1 MFSMDKYAV
10 IIILVLTLLY
20 AICPIVFSE
29 NLDSEVASVL
39 KDIDYLYNHGVN
51 VDDLVHRLDQAVK
64 LINNGDYDRAK
75 TILSGIKNEIGSLKN
90 KAETIY
96 LYQTIY
102 KYGLVALL
110 LSLPILAYF
119 LTPRI
124 YLYLWYR
131 LRRGWIVKK
140 VSHSSGKKNTGSY
153 EEVFAVIMAI
163 IVVAS
168 VFAAAQVLRP
178 KVIEPFTA
186 LGLLNENCV
195 IGYYPREVVVGENV
209 TLCIFVDNH
218 MNEPIYY
225 RVVYRIGT
233 NNTIPTN
240 TTPSPEPEIKE
251 WRGVLNQ
258 GENTTFK
265 VVVPIKYSGKT
276 NTSRVALIFE
286 LWIYNVDNN
295 EWVYTGRWNH
305 LYVKLVSP
313 GG

>member
-1 MFSMDKYAV
+1 MPSIEKYVV
-10 IIILVLTLLY
+10 IIAFVLVLLY
-20 AICPIVFSE
+20 TIYPIVYSE
-29 NLDSEVASVL
+29 NLDSEVANVL

-51 VDDLVHRLDQAVK
+51 VEDLVHKLDQAVK

-75 TILSGIKNEIGSLKN
+75 TILSGIKNEIASLKS

-96 LYQTIY
+96 LYKTIY
-102 KYGLVALL
+102 KYGLVAIL

-119 LTPRI
+119 LIPRI

-131 LRRGWIVKK
+131 LRRGWIVKR
-140 VSHSSGKKNTGSY
+140 VHHSSGEKNSGSY

-178 KVIEPFTA
+178 RVVEPFTA

-195 IGYYPREVVVGENV
+195 IGDYPREVVVGDNI

-225 RVVYRIGT
+225 RVIYRIGT

-265 VVVPIKYSGKT
+265 IVVPISYSGNT
-276 NTSRVALIFE
+276 NTSRIALIFE
-286 LWIYNVDNN
+286 LWIYNVDSN
-295 EWVYTGRWNH
+295 EWIYTGRWNH
-305 LYVKLVSP
+305 LYVKPVSP